1 MNSQSEIPNYNAEMP
16 NDYLKEN
23 LNYNPNLRKI
33 LYVSGFK
40 NNKNFNLHWQ
50 ELSENDNIM
59 PERLKLLREVYS
71 NIKVIEVWDFPDNDI
86 IHCIKIKSNQMRYLS
101 LKYDACLSYYNM
113 KNKGII

>member
-23 LNYNPNLRKI
+23 LKDNPNLRKI
-33 LYVSGFK
+33 LYVSGWRV
-40 NNKNFNLHWQ
+40 NKNYTLHWQ

-71 NIKVIEVWDFPDNDI
+71 NIKVIEVWDLPDNDI
-86 IHCIKIKSNQMRYLS
+86 SHCIKIKSNQMRYLS
-101 LKYDACLSYYNM
+101 IKYDAFLSLYN
-113 KNKGII
+113 KKKE

>member
-16 NDYLKEN
+16 NDYLAEN
-23 LNYNPNLRKI
+23 LKDNPNLRKI

-40 NNKNFNLHWQ
+40 NNKNHNLHWQ

-71 NIKVIEVWDFPDNDI
+71 NIKVIEVWDLPDNDI
-86 IHCIKIKSNQMRYLS
+86 SHCIKIKSNQMRYLS
-101 LKYDACLSYYNM
+101 IKYDACLSLYDI
-113 KNKGII
+113 KRK